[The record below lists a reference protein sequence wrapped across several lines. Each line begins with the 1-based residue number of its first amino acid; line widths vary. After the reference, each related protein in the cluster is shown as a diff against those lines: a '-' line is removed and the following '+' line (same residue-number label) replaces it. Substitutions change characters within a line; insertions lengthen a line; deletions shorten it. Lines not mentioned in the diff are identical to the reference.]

1 MQNGW
6 NGHIIKLA
14 LADGHCGSILGL
26 CCCHRGNDITG
37 PSGGIITTITVAGLG
52 VVLEHS
58 ESIFT
63 VVKLVGGSYL
73 VFLGLR
79 LWVTKIQ
86 RVGVS
91 EQIDAVRQL
100 KAVQL
105 YRRGLIVTASNPKAI
120 AFCIALFPQFIDLDQ
135 PLFLQYCILSLTMA
149 IIQGPVLFLYAYLSS
164 QIRVW
169 LNSPGRLNVFN
180 RISGATFI
188 GFGLSLFLS

>member
-1 MQNGW
+1 M
-6 NGHIIKLA
+6 
-14 LADGHCGSILGL
+14 
-26 CCCHRGNDITG
+26 
-37 PSGGIITTITVAGLG
+37 AGLG